1 MAHES
6 DEARNEPFAFMIHR
20 RTLLRGG
27 LLGGVGLAAAALIGC
42 GGDDDD
48 DDDGTAASPAV
59 QATAGGG
66 TATTTPADDTEDG
79 EETAAAAPSGGI
91 TTPQGRF
98 VPYNFPEPD
107 VPPKFG
113 GTLTHRFIFDPGPL
127 DPAVAAAGGTQTAVN
142 GIYNRL
148 IGVYNKPDYDP
159 FSINRLQ
166 PEIAESWETSP
177 DGLSY
182 TFHVRPDVTFHNVP
196 PHNGRRLTS
205 QDVQFTYNR
214 YKDPGS
220 VHRSNFAK
228 VAAIEAPDD
237 DTVVIRMSVPQP
249 DFIYPLATPYST
261 IHSHELVDSG
271 EMISKAVG
279 TGPMIL
285 DHWTPGDGGAFDKN
299 PDYWLDD
306 VKIDRWELPLIR
318 DLGAAE
324 AQFRV
329 GRLDYGMSA
338 STSDDLEKI
347 LETNPDTQYFTG
359 PLQTSTTALTFNM
372 DLPRW
377 QDVRIRRAI
386 SLAVDREELLD
397 IIFSGLG
404 VVMPQMDWR
413 YFFDESPADNPALLG
428 NYWRHAP
435 DESKKLLEAA
445 GATDLEFDIVF
456 YNYSNTNNAFQNEVL
471 REQLGRVGVTFN
483 LRSVDYT
490 EFNSQWTTRTGEADT
505 YDGWTS
511 FNPTAEHYVYGLNHS
526 ESSGNRNRIVDP
538 QIDVWAE
545 QHQVELDEEVR
556 KDLAKNVWDRVRDQ
570 AYRVSKAAGY
580 GFQLQQP
587 WVRGV
592 RYANTSVGSG
602 HFYLDSG
609 YEVTNAWIDK

>member
-1 MAHES
+1 M
-6 DEARNEPFAFMIHR
+6 
-20 RTLLRGG
+20 
-27 LLGGVGLAAAALIGC
+27 
-42 GGDDDD
+42 
-48 DDDGTAASPAV
+48 
-59 QATAGGG
+59 
-66 TATTTPADDTEDG
+66 
-79 EETAAAAPSGGI
+79 
-91 TTPQGRF
+91 
-98 VPYNFPEPD
+98 PYNFPEPD

-142 GIYNRL
+142 AIYNRL

-159 FSINRLQ
+159 FAINRLQ
-166 PEIAESWETSP
+166 PEIAESWEVAE

-182 TFHVRPDVTFHNVP
+182 TFHLRPDVTFHNVP

-471 REQLGRVGVTFN
+471 REQLGQGRGHLQPAQRRLHRVQLAVDDAQRRGRHLRRVDVVQPDGRALRLRPQPLGVLGQPQPHRGSANRRVGGAAPGGAGRGRAERPREER
-483 LRSVDYT
+483 LGSRARSGLPGLQGGRLWLLSSSSRGCAASAT
-490 EFNSQWTTRTGEADT
+490 
-505 YDGWTS
+505 
-511 FNPTAEHYVYGLNHS
+511 PTPAS
-526 ESSGNRNRIVDP
+526 
-538 QIDVWAE
+538 
-545 QHQVELDEEVR
+545 
-556 KDLAKNVWDRVRDQ
+556 
-570 AYRVSKAAGY
+570 AA
-580 GFQLQQP
+580 
-587 WVRGV
+587 
-592 RYANTSVGSG
+592 AT
-602 HFYLDSG
+602 FYLDSG
-609 YEVTNAWIDK
+609 YEVTNAWLDK